1 MRSHSITGRGDVS
14 MRSHCYDGAVPRVAN
29 VEQQKA
35 SLAAATARLVARGG
49 LEAVSLRS
57 VAAEAGVS
65 MGRVQHYFATKDDLL
80 LDALQRSYRSMER
93 RIEQRL
99 QHGPGGRREVLVAIL
114 EELLA
119 EDPETRDAIR
129 INTAFAARALEDERI
144 AAVLTEGDEEI
155 QALAVSVVADAR
167 TAGLVGPN
175 VDPELDGRGLF
186 ALATGL
192 GSHVALYGGSPA
204 AARATLH
211 HHLQRV
217 APPLPNSAPNSST
230 APH

>member
-1 MRSHSITGRGDVS
+1 MHL
-14 MRSHCYDGAVPRVAN
+14 HCYDGPVPRVVD
-29 VEQQKA
+29 VERQKA
-35 SLAAATARLVARGG
+35 AIAAATARLIASSG

-80 LDALQRSYRSMER
+80 LEALQRSYRRMEW
-93 RIEQRL
+93 RIGQRL
-99 QHGPGGRREVLVAIL
+99 QHGTGGRREVLVAIL

-129 INTAFAARALEDERI
+129 INTAFATRALEDERI

-155 QALAVSVVADAR
+155 QALAVAVVADAR
-167 TAGLVGPN
+167 AAGLVGPD
-175 VDPELDGRGLF
+175 VDPELDGRVLF

-192 GSHVALYGGSPA
+192 GSHVALYGTSPE

-217 APPLPNSAPNSST
+217 APPLPDPPPDSSAQ
-230 APH
+230 AR

>member
-1 MRSHSITGRGDVS
+1 MGP
-14 MRSHCYDGAVPRVAN
+14 VPRVVD

-35 SLAAATARLVARGG
+35 VIAAAVARLIARGG

-57 VAAEAGVS
+57 VATEAGVS

-80 LDALQRSYRSMER
+80 LEALQRSYRSMER

-99 QHGPGGRREVLVAIL
+99 QHSSGGRREILVAIL

-144 AAVLTEGDEEI
+144 AAVLVEGDEDI
-155 QALAVSVVADAR
+155 RALATAVVADAAS
-167 TAGLVGPN
+167 AGLISPDI
-175 VDPELDGRGLF
+175 DPELEGRALF
-186 ALATGL
+186 ALVTGL
-192 GSHVALYGGSPA
+192 GSHVALYGASPG

-211 HHLQRV
+211 YHLQRV
-217 APPLPNSAPNSST
+217 APPLPNVPPDLSTSSQL
-230 APH
+230 AF

>member
-1 MRSHSITGRGDVS
+1 
-14 MRSHCYDGAVPRVAN
+14 MRSHCYDGGVPRVVD

-49 LEAVSLRS
+49 LEGVSLRS

-99 QHGPGGRREVLVAIL
+99 QHGPGGRREILVAIL

-129 INTAFAARALEDERI
+129 INTAFAARALDDERI

-167 TAGLVGPN
+167 SAGLVSPD
-175 VDPELDGRGLF
+175 VDPELDGRALF

-192 GSHVALYGGSPA
+192 GSHVALYGASPV

-211 HHLQRV
+211 HHIRRV
-217 APPLPNSAPNSST
+217 APPLPNPPPDSPTSS
-230 APH
+230 H

>member
-1 MRSHSITGRGDVS
+1 MG
-14 MRSHCYDGAVPRVAN
+14 VPRVVD
-29 VEQQKA
+29 VEQQRA

-49 LEAVSLRS
+49 LEVVPLRS

-80 LDALQRSYRSMER
+80 LDALQRSYRSMEQ

-99 QHGPGGRREVLVAIL
+99 QYGPGGRGEVLVDIL

-119 EDPETRDAIR
+119 EDPRTRDAIR

-155 QALAVSVVADAR
+155 QALAVSVVADAC
-167 TAGLVGPN
+167 TAGLVSPD
-175 VDPELDGRGLF
+175 VDPELDGRALF
-186 ALATGL
+186 ALATGP
-192 GSHVALYGGSPA
+192 GSHVALYGASAA

-217 APPLPNSAPNSST
+217 APPLPNSPPNSPT
-230 APH
+230 ASH

>member
-1 MRSHSITGRGDVS
+1 MRLHCIIGVDDLS
-14 MRSHCYDGAVPRVAN
+14 MHLHCYDAPVPRVVD

-35 SLAAATARLVARGG
+35 AIAAATARLVAANG

-80 LDALQRSYRSMER
+80 LEALQRSYRRMER

-99 QHGPGGRREVLVAIL
+99 QHGAGGRRDVLVAIL

-155 QALAVSVVADAR
+155 QALAVAVVAEAR
-167 TAGLVGPN
+167 AAGLVGPD
-175 VDPELDGRGLF
+175 VDPELDGRALF

-192 GSHVALYGGSPA
+192 GSHVALYGTSPE

-217 APPLPNSAPNSST
+217 APPLPNPPPDSSAR
-230 APH
+230 AH